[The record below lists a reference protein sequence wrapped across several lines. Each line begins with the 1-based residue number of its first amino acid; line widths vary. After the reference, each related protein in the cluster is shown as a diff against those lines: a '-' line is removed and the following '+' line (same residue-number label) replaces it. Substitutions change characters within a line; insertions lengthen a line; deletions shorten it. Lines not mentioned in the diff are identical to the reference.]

1 LTLSVLDAQVA
12 HSLGLGDLKLN
23 STLNQ
28 PLDAEV
34 KLLRVGE
41 LDASQIRIK
50 LATENDF
57 NRAGVERLF
66 FLTDLRFRVEVDGKG
81 GGTLF
86 ISSRK
91 LVREPFINF
100 IMETRW
106 PSGRLMREY
115 TVLIDLPVYSDAQP
129 VDNIKPAE
137 QVVAGPGTAS
147 SGTII
152 RDASSQ
158 VTPSQTTSLENK
170 PSNVSVKRQSTIE
183 GDSYTTQVNDTLW
196 DIAVKARPDS
206 SVSVQQTML
215 AIQQKNP
222 DAFINGNINRLKV
235 AKNLQLPDLAEI
247 RNRSRQQAV
256 ADVEQQ
262 NNSRDVSDRVIE
274 AGNSDSSQA
283 EATRY
288 SESGQL
294 RLKTPAEEGGS
305 AGTGSGG
312 GESGV
317 ETALVGSEENLSK
330 VQRENQ
336 ELRSRLNDMD
346 GQVEDL
352 QRVIDLQ
359 NARLERLQNQ
369 AAAEADV
376 VVEQL
381 ETDTA
386 IVVVDEQ
393 GEVVA
398 IDEVVDT
405 ETVVDASGDI
415 AVTEEVVE
423 VLTEAEEPVEEPKAE
438 AIKPAVLPA
447 PLPEDSTF
455 IDELIEDPVYLG
467 AAGGLALL
475 ALLLVVMRRRKKN
488 EADAVDSEFDPT
500 MASAVDP
507 LVDELEQPEQDD
519 DFENLDFEAVA
530 TQEEQTPVEE
540 DLSEEDFILDDEFE
554 PLATEE
560 APAEE
565 SFISEY
571 DEPLEQEVSEDAA
584 GEADVYMAY
593 GRYDQALEILDT
605 SLAVNP
611 DDEALHLKKMEVLA
625 SSGQREGF
633 VAHYHLM
640 TSLVAAGA
648 LSQAKE
654 LLSGVSDGAQ
664 WLEDIN
670 TITATDE
677 LEQDLDLDVAL
688 GDELELDDIED
699 FSEEDQADDIVADDS
714 ADMAELDSLLLDEL
728 DSDFSLDED
737 QVAEAE
743 DDIELSLDGLDE
755 DLSLS
760 LDDEEVELSLVL
772 DDSADNEL
780 SEAILPEG
788 LDDLDIEMSD
798 ADIELISGL
807 DDSALPNLDDEE
819 LPELDDLSLMADLEA
834 DSTEQGAADLSDFD
848 AADDFDLSDTLEMS
862 DDLDLSDDLN
872 LGDLDLSALDESPS
886 DVAGAD
892 LDDLSVDEDLIVDL
906 VDEEQEANDQV
917 TESVAVDEDEVAT
930 KLDLARAYIDMGDDD
945 GARDILEEV
954 AQEGDDSQ
962 RVEAEEL
969 LARIN

>member
-1 LTLSVLDAQVA
+1 MVRKLAGALLTLSVLDAQVA
-12 HSLGLGDLKLN
+12 HSLGLGDLTLN

-34 KLLRVGE
+34 KLLSVGE
-41 LDASQIRIK
+41 LDASQIRIN

-86 ISSRK
+86 ISSHK
-91 LVREPFINF
+91 LVREPFLNF

-129 VDNIKPAE
+129 AANIKPAE
-137 QVVAGPGTAS
+137 QVVAQPDTAS

-152 RDASSQ
+152 RQASSQ
-158 VTPSQTTSLENK
+158 VETSQPASLENK
-170 PSNVSVKRQSTIE
+170 PANVRVKRQSTID

-196 DIAVKARPDS
+196 DIAAKARPDS

-247 RNRSRQQAV
+247 RRRSRQQAV
-256 ADVEQQ
+256 ADVQQQ
-262 NNSRDVSDRVIE
+262 NSNADGGADRVIE
-274 AGNSDSSQA
+274 AGDNASNSVETS
-283 EATRY
+283 RH

-294 RLKTPAEEGGS
+294 RLKTPAEDGGS
-305 AGTGSGG
+305 AGTGSGA

-317 ETALVGSEENLSK
+317 ETALVGSQESLNK
-330 VQRENQ
+330 VQRENE

-359 NARLERLQNQ
+359 NARLERLQAQ
-369 AAAEADV
+369 SGEATLV
-376 VVEQL
+376 
-381 ETDTA
+381 TDTDV
-386 IVVVDEQ
+386 VVVDEQ
-393 GEVVA
+393 GGVVA
-398 IDEVVDT
+398 VDEVVDT
-405 ETVVDASGDI
+405 EIITTDADGGV

-423 VLTEAEEPVEEPKAE
+423 ELAVAEEPKAE
-438 AIKPAVLPA
+438 PVKPVVLPA
-447 PLPEDSTF
+447 QLPEDGSF
-455 IDELIEDPVYLG
+455 IDELIEDPAYLG

-475 ALLLVVMRRRKKN
+475 ALLLVVMRRRKKD
-488 EADAVDSEFDPT
+488 EGDQIDGGFDPAET
-500 MASAVDP
+500 TPNP
-507 LVDELEQPEQDD
+507 LVDELEQSELDD
-519 DFENLDFEAVA
+519 FDEFENLDVDQTDETHESEYA
-530 TQEEQTPVEE
+530 EQG
-540 DLSEEDFILDDEFE
+540 DAQEEDFMLDEEFE
-554 PLATEE
+554 PLSGDETLADEN
-560 APAEE
+560 
-565 SFISEY
+565 FISEY

-593 GRYDQALEILDT
+593 GRYEQAVEILDT
-605 SLAVNP
+605 ALAVRP

-625 SSGQREGF
+625 NSGQREGF

-640 TSLVAAGA
+640 AGLVGTGA
-648 LSQAKE
+648 LAQAKD

-664 WLEDIN
+664 WSEDIN
-670 TITATDE
+670 AVSSSTE

-688 GDELELDDIED
+688 GDDLELDDIED
-699 FSEEDQADDIVADDS
+699 FTEAVQSEDVVVDDS
-714 ADMAELDSLLLDEL
+714 ADLAELDSMLLDEL
-728 DSDFSLDED
+728 EDTDQGNEAAVADE
-737 QVAEAE
+737 
-743 DDIELSLDGLDE
+743 IELSLDGFDE
-755 DLSLS
+755 ELSLS
-760 LDDEEVELSLVL
+760 LDEGDDDLSLAL
-772 DDSADNEL
+772 DDLDGEQAPESA
-780 SEAILPEG
+780 LPEG
-788 LDDLDIEMSD
+788 LDDLDIEMSE

-807 DDSALPNLDDEE
+807 DDSELPNLDDED
-819 LPELDDLSLMADLEA
+819 LPELDDLSLMAELDSESEESAGDLA
-834 DSTEQGAADLSDFD
+834 DFD
-848 AADDFDLSDTLEMS
+848 AADDFDLSEGLEMS
-862 DDLDLSDDLN
+862 DDLDLSEDLN
-872 LGDLDLSALDESPS
+872 LGDLDLTAFDETSAEQSTE
-886 DVAGAD
+886 
-892 LDDLSVDEDLIVDL
+892 LDDLSVDEDLVVDL
-906 VDEEQEANDQV
+906 TDDDLELAGEGEEP
-917 TESVAVDEDEVAT
+917 AVSDDDEVAT

-954 AQEGDDSQ
+954 VQEGDDSQ